1 MVLRVTSGGF
11 LSLDPTTPAWGSE
24 LTSVNVSGQA
34 LPQTLDMATRTL
46 LSLTVIIAAGG
57 LAGNATV
64 LWLLGFRLRR
74 NAFSVYIFNLAGAD
88 FLLLGCQI
96 IISLMFITAFH
107 SILLFYNFFV
117 PVTNF
122 AYIQSLSLLSAISTE
137 CCLSVLC
144 PIWYRCRRPK
154 SLSVIVCALLWALS
168 LLLSILE
175 GMYCY
180 FLLGD
185 FHTDWCKGFDF
196 VIAGWL
202 IFIFVLL
209 AGSSLAMVVRN
220 LCKSQ
225 RMQLTRLYVT
235 ILLTVLVFLL
245 CGLPFGVY
253 WFPVHWVIP
262 GPLIFSYSHHLMVG
276 LSCVNS
282 CANPIIYF
290 FVGSF
295 RQWQRKRRGWQT
307 LKVVLQKASEDVS
320 EVDGSEGSFPQETQ
334 EISGSS
340 LMF

>member
-24 LTSVNVSGQA
+24 LTSMNVSGQA
-34 LPQTLDMATRTL
+34 LPETLDMVTRTL
-46 LSLTVIIAAGG
+46 LSLMVVIAAGG

-96 IISLMFITAFH
+96 ITSLRFINAFH
-107 SILLFYNFFV
+107 SISLFYNFFI
-117 PVTNF
+117 PVMNF
-122 AYIQSLSLLSAISTE
+122 AYIQGLSLLSAISTE
-137 CCLSVLC
+137 RCLSVLC

-175 GMYCY
+175 GMYCH
-180 FLLGD
+180 FPLED
-185 FHTDWCKGFDF
+185 FHPDLCKVFDF

-202 IFIFVLL
+202 IFIFALL
-209 AGSSLAMVVRN
+209 SGSSLALVVRI

-225 RMQLTRLYVT
+225 QMQLTRLYVT
-235 ILLTVLVFLL
+235 ILLTTLVFLL
-245 CGLPFGVY
+245 CGLPFGIYWFHVY
-253 WFPVHWVIP
+253 WIIH
-262 GPLIFSYSHHLMVG
+262 GPLTFSYSHHLMVG

-295 RQWQRKRRGWQT
+295 RQRQQKRRGWQT
-307 LKVVLQKASEDVS
+307 LKVVLQKALEGVS

-334 EISGSS
+334 EMSGSS
-340 LMF
+340 LMS